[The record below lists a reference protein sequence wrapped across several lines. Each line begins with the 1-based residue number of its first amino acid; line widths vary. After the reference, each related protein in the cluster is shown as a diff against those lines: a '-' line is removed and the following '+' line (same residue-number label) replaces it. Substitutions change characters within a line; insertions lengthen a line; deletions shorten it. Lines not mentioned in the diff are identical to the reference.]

1 MKVLFIGGTGVI
13 STACTHLA
21 VERGI
26 DVTLLNRG
34 RHSAR
39 PPAGVNTLAV
49 DIEDGPAVTHAL
61 AHASFD
67 AVVDW
72 IAFEPAHV
80 ERDIALFRGRTRQY
94 IFISSASA
102 YQKPASHYLITEST
116 PLANPR
122 SEEHTSE
129 LQSLRHLVCR
139 LLFFNDTAPTE
150 IYTLSLH
157 DALPIYIFISSASAY
172 QKPASHYLITES
184 TPLANPYWVY
194 AQQKIACEE
203 RLMRTYREEGF
214 PVTIVRPSLTYGDT
228 QIALAI
234 NSWAKS
240 YTVVDRM
247 RRGKKVIVPGDG
259 SSLWVI
265 THNTD
270 FAKGLVGLLA
280 REQTIGHAFHITSD
294 EVMCWDQ
301 WYRLT
306 AEAAG
311 VEPRLVHI
319 PSDFIAACVPEA
331 RGGLLGDKAVSVVFD
346 NTKIK
351 RFVPGYCATVPFTQG
366 IRQTMAWFDAD
377 PARQQIDDE
386 ANARWDNLIEA
397 YQSRFHEAV
406 RYFRH

>member
-1 MKVLFIGGTGVI
+1 MKVLFIGGTGII
-13 STACTHLA
+13 STASTRLA
-21 VERGI
+21 AERGI
-26 DVTLLNRG
+26 EVTLLNRG
-34 RHSAR
+34 RHASVV
-39 PPAGVNTLAV
+39 PAGVKTLAV
-49 DIEDGPAVTHAL
+49 DIEDGAAVSRAL
-61 AHASFD
+61 GGAAFD

-102 YQKPASHYLITEST
+102 YQKP
-116 PLANPR
+116 
-122 SEEHTSE
+122 
-129 LQSLRHLVCR
+129 V
-139 LLFFNDTAPTE
+139 
-150 IYTLSLH
+150 
-157 DALPIYIFISSASAY
+157 
-172 QKPASHYLITES
+172 SHYLITES
-184 TPLANPYWVY
+184 TPLANPYWDY
-194 AQQKIACEE
+194 SQQKIACED
-203 RLMRTYREEGF
+203 RLIRAYREEGF
-214 PVTIVRPSLTYGDT
+214 PITIVRPSLTYGDT

-247 RRGKKVIVPGDG
+247 RRGKPVIVPGDG

-311 VEPRLVHI
+311 AEPRLVHI
-319 PSDFIAACVPEA
+319 PSDYIAACWPEA
-331 RGGLLGDKAVSVVFD
+331 RGGLLGDKAASVVFD

-351 RFVPGYCATVPFTQG
+351 RFVPDYCATTPFTQG
-366 IRQTMAWFDAD
+366 IRRTVAWFDAD
-377 PARQQIDDE
+377 PARRQIDEE
-386 ANARWDNLIEA
+386 ANARWDKLIEA
-397 YQSRFHEAV
+397 YERGMQEAV
-406 RYFRH
+406 RGFRN